1 MRARPP
7 KILVVLA
14 VGAMAAYGLSQT
26 TAFAAATPSSPPT
39 ELREVFEPGGSIEQV
54 RVPVTRVARPL
65 AVGAAVT
72 ADVSTIQQ
80 TGVSDQRFDLV
91 FVGDGYTAAEQG
103 LFHDQ
108 AVARWGQLSAIEP
121 FKSLKNNFN
130 VWEVDAVSRESG
142 VDNDPTNGVQKDTAL
157 NGEFWCAGLDRLA
170 CVNDDTALQ
179 YAALAPQVDQAL
191 VLVNSTTYGGSGGRV
206 TVSSGGNSL
215 SGDIV
220 AHELGHSIGGLA
232 DEYGGT
238 GTYTGGELTEPNSSI
253 ANEATMR
260 AQGSKWAA
268 YLGKATPDGGVIGTF
283 EGSSYFDQGVFRPSE
298 NSIMRSLGRPFNL
311 IGVDA
316 LRAAILRESST
327 P

>member
-7 KILVVLA
+7 KTVVVLVA
-14 VGAMAAYGLSQT
+14 GLVAAFGLSQM
-26 TAFAAATPSSPPT
+26 TAFATVSPAAPSPT

-72 ADVSTIQQ
+72 AEVSAIQQ
-80 TGVSDQRFDLV
+80 TGTSAQRFDLV

-108 AVARWGQLSAIEP
+108 AVARWAQLAEIEP

-130 VWEVDAVSRESG
+130 VWEVDAVSQQSG

-157 NGEFWCAGLDRLA
+157 NGGFWCSGLDRLV
-170 CVNDDTALQ
+170 CVNDDAALQ
-179 YAALAPQVDQAL
+179 YAALAPEADQAL
-191 VLVNSTTYGGSGGRV
+191 ILVNSATYGGSGGRV

-220 AHELGHSIGGLA
+220 AHELGHSVGGLA
-232 DEYGGT
+232 DEYGGP
-238 GTYTGGELTEPNSSI
+238 GTYTGAEPTGPNSSTS
-253 ANEATMR
+253 NEATMR
-260 AQGSKWAA
+260 AQGTKWAS
-268 YLGKATPDGGVIGTF
+268 YLGKTTPDGGVIGTF
-283 EGSSYFDQGVFRPSE
+283 EGSSYYDNGVFRPSE
-298 NSIMRSLGRPFNL
+298 NSMMRSLGRSFNL
-311 IGVDA
+311 IGIDA
-316 LRAAILRESST
+316 LRAAILEKSS
-327 P
+327 